1 LDGACGRRP
10 NRPKTFARYHTIPQK
25 VTTVSIYAKGP
36 RHLEGYPDPADKENG
51 PRLAKLGGACCKEVV
66 SAPRIL
72 ARLPLSYRNTDGAAF
87 RSPRAPKEHNV
98 GRGRQQEGLARII
111 HERSGGL
118 RFARGKADEDPS
130 KAAKSPHIDSDR
142 SKSRSPY
149 SSTKLG
155 FVNNPG

>member
-1 LDGACGRRP
+1 MISRSGLVAMASPFDDLCS
-10 NRPKTFARYHTIPQK
+10 
-25 VTTVSIYAKGP
+25 VVGP
-36 RHLEGYPDPADKENG
+36 
-51 PRLAKLGGACCKEVV
+51 
-66 SAPRIL
+66 
-72 ARLPLSYRNTDGAAF
+72 SYR
-87 RSPRAPKEHNV
+87 RSRESS
-98 GRGRQQEGLARII
+98 LSRII

-155 FVNNPG
+155 FVNNPGYPFAHS

>member
-1 LDGACGRRP
+1 VLRELRWTSSCQTSENP
-10 NRPKTFARYHTIPQK
+10 LK
-25 VTTVSIYAKGP
+25 AKFREFP
-36 RHLEGYPDPADKENG
+36 FHAL
-51 PRLAKLGGACCKEVV
+51 RL
-66 SAPRIL
+66 
-72 ARLPLSYRNTDGAAF
+72 T
-87 RSPRAPKEHNV
+87 
-98 GRGRQQEGLARII
+98 RII
-111 HERSGGL
+111 HERSGWL